1 MKKLTVIS
9 FLFLLTL
16 QLFAQDSTSTQPQA
30 GECMLK
36 FKITDWDEIP
46 ESDAK
51 IVVTNSTA
59 TYKAEGVS
67 DIDGDFQL
75 IVPNGVAYDIDIYKF
90 DTVFHFK
97 GVETPAEPEVGY
109 EFDITLKIKVV
120 TEEYVSIQKLAV
132 HFGSNQSILD
142 QNDKNELDQLLSQ
155 LNAKPS
161 MKIEIA
167 AHTDNVGDDK
177 SNMRLSQ
184 KRANSV
190 KTYLESKGIAKN
202 RIVSKGYGEAKPSAS
217 NDTPEGRAENRRV
230 ECRVISE

>member
-16 QLFAQDSTSTQPQA
+16 QLFAQDSTSTQPLA
-30 GECMLK
+30 GECMVK

-75 IVPNGVAYDIDIYKF
+75 IVPNGVTYDIDIYKF

-97 GVETPAEPEVGY
+97 GVETPAEPEVGIVY
-109 EFDITLKIKVV
+109 
-120 TEEYVSIQKLAV
+120 
-132 HFGSNQSILD
+132 ILIF
-142 QNDKNELDQLLSQ
+142 L
-155 LNAKPS
+155 P
-161 MKIEIA
+161 I
-167 AHTDNVGDDK
+167 
-177 SNMRLSQ
+177 
-184 KRANSV
+184 
-190 KTYLESKGIAKN
+190 
-202 RIVSKGYGEAKPSAS
+202 
-217 NDTPEGRAENRRV
+217 
-230 ECRVISE
+230 IS